1 MKRIRW
7 IPSAFMALSLAACGI
22 LGDDA
27 SLRGDACADVP
38 IGEWISLGMAEV
50 PVSAAHL
57 DVMNPGIIL
66 ASTGRHEV
74 DGEVVNGALWRST
87 DCGRT
92 FTRIDDRMGGITRFH
107 QSRTHPNWIY
117 AVNLGLWR
125 SYDRGRTFEQVGLP
139 YIPTPHGVI
148 SAEAFSIALNPRS
161 PSHLLTEFQFNT
173 WIFMPTSGSRTELA
187 ETRDS
192 GENWTHSYDP
202 SGRLSL
208 LHGIRIPTF
217 KPDDPTLVYAAF
229 QSNTVGRSMDG
240 GSTWVKMPDTRP
252 TAGYIYDIALLPGDP
267 IRVVAATSTG
277 LRFSTDGGLTWRSL
291 TGDGFEAHHP
301 LSNMRYEPGFN
312 RIVGYSGH
320 RLVRCDPDAE
330 TCEVTALDIPVPPPS
345 LYRRLGVDVGISETR
360 WYAVARADGLRLRA
374 WAR

>member
-1 MKRIRW
+1 
-7 IPSAFMALSLAACGI
+7 MALSLAACGI
-22 LGDDA
+22 SSDDA

-74 DGEVVNGALWRST
+74 DGELVNGALWRST

-125 SYDRGRTFEQVGLP
+125 SFDRGRTFEQVDLP
-139 YIPTPHGVI
+139 HLDSGWGGRWYETLTI
-148 SAEAFSIALNPRS
+148 SVNPRA
-161 PSHLLTEFQFNT
+161 PSHLIAAFHLRIWDTMPSADFLTEMGVSHN
-173 WIFMPTSGSRTELA
+173 SGQ
-187 ETRDS
+187 D
-192 GENWTHSYDP
+192 WTHSFDP
-202 SGRLSL
+202 SGRPSL
-208 LHGIRIPTF
+208 LQRIRIPTF
-217 KPDDPTLVYAAF
+217 KPDDPTLMYAAF
-229 QSNTVGRSMDG
+229 HSNTVGRSMDG